1 MNKRNNDT
9 PESNPAQPTE
19 TREQRLAKGIDL
31 LIHLGQGRVAEL
43 RTRLRQLVSSTAQDA
58 REVVAALETRGPDE
72 VDVTWLT
79 MHARELA
86 ETRDKL
92 RAELDQLRALT
103 QTVAFASQ
111 G

>member
-1 MNKRNNDT
+1 
-9 PESNPAQPTE
+9 
-19 TREQRLAKGIDL
+19 
-31 LIHLGQGRVAEL
+31 
-43 RTRLRQLVSSTAQDA
+43 
-58 REVVAALETRGPDE
+58 
-72 VDVTWLT
+72 

-103 QTVAFASQ
+103 QTVAFADK

>member
-1 MNKRNNDT
+1 MNKRTN
-9 PESNPAQPTE
+9 ESNPTPATE
-19 TREQRLAKGIDL
+19 TPEQRLAKGIDL
-31 LIHLGQGRVAEL
+31 LIHLGEGRVAEL
-43 RTRLRQLVSSTAQDA
+43 RTRLRQLVNSTAQDT
-58 REVVAALETRGPDE
+58 RDVVAALEARGPDE

-103 QTVAFASQ
+103 QTVAFAGKS
-111 G
+111 